1 MVREAMFG
9 EGMWR
14 NLVVG
19 VSFWSYQ
26 QDIVKF
32 RHSMCQYG
40 ELNCRDEKW
49 FAREM
54 SAIRKEKFKFDSELS
69 FVFLDSWAKHPLN
82 IQEVFLK
89 EAEKL
94 LSIGNKASP
103 FEFRTVND
111 VLAENHTLKKRNAV
125 IEKTIND
132 DIENLDDII
141 S

>member
-1 MVREAMFG
+1 
-9 EGMWR
+9 
-14 NLVVG
+14 VVG

-32 RHSMCQYG
+32 RQSMCQYG

-54 SAIRKEKFKFDSELS
+54 SAILKEKF

-82 IQEVFLK
+82 IQDSAQQKVFRK

-94 LSIGNKASP
+94 LSIGNTASP

-111 VLAENHTLKKRNAV
+111 VLAENHILKKRNAV
-125 IEKTIND
+125 LEKTIMMTLK
-132 DIENLDDII
+132 IYII
-141 S
+141 SSAKQRLI